1 MKIKLV
7 AVHMSGLPQ
16 NLELE
21 KFLKIT
27 KTLGILNKIT
37 KRYVILNNFY
47 IYLTLSSKILT

>member
-47 IYLTLSSKILT
+47 IYLTFSSKILT